1 MTRRSSPAVSRRRF
15 LQVSGAGA
23 AALALAACAAPAPAA
38 APGDD
43 AAMAPVEI
51 DFAAWAGNTDIPAW
65 EELQRVFGEQNSD
78 IVVTTAP
85 SGTGADYYTG
95 LQTSIAGGAPPDIA
109 SFQGWEWQPYADA
122 GQLAPLDEY
131 IQESGLSGPYPDG
144 VQSIED
150 STRRAGKRYL
160 MPLQVGVMLMLYARQ
175 PFDDAGLDYPTNDWT
190 FEEFLSMAEQVTN
203 LDGDNRMYGFQPS
216 GIWPRDIHW
225 IRSTGMQ
232 EFDQLVDPTTASFDQ
247 PEIIEI
253 VQLLTQD
260 LQYKMGIS
268 PTPAD
273 MSGGTNTID
282 TGNAAMKYEGAWFLP
297 NLNSPDLRD
306 AGAEIPFDVVMMPQ
320 YLDEGRPHRGWS
332 EGVAVLNTDSV
343 DAAWEYTAF
352 MGGEEGQKDLFDP
365 HRAAA
370 QHRGSDPFLLDS
382 HHRGTLRRVQR
393 GGLRGSLQAQRG
405 GCHRR
410 CLPRPDVERGGQ
422 ARGLGSAAQQLGHG
436 RRSTARSHQGRAG
449 AAGRLLVRLIWFGL
463 RSARAP
469 QGVPCRP
476 DTIGSGGRNGP
487 EPAGPAPARARV
499 PEYRMRT

>member
-1 MTRRSSPAVSRRRF
+1 MTRRLSPAVSRRRF
-15 LQVSGAGA
+15 LQGSGAGA
-23 AALALAACAAPAPAA
+23 AALALAACATPAPAA

-65 EELQRVFGEQNSD
+65 EELERVFSEQNPD

-95 LQTSIAGGAPPDIA
+95 LQTSIAGGAPPDVA

-122 GQLAPLDEY
+122 GQLAPLDTY

-150 STRRAGKRYL
+150 STRRDGKRYL

-175 PFDDAGLDYPTNDWT
+175 PFDDAGLDYPTDDWT
-190 FEEFLSMAEQVTN
+190 FDEFLSMAEQVTN

-225 IRSTGMQ
+225 IRSTGKQ

-273 MSGGTNTID
+273 MSGGTNTIE

-297 NLNSPDLRD
+297 NLNSPELRD
-306 AGAEIPFDVVMMPQ
+306 AGAEVPFDVVMMPQ
-320 YLDEGRPHRGWS
+320 YLDEDRPHRGWS

-352 MGGEEGQKDLFDP
+352 MGGEEGQKIYSTLTGRLPNTEDLIHSFWIPTIEERFGVSNGAAFVEAFKRSEVDVIGGVSRGQMWNEVVRPVGWDP
-365 HRAAA
+365 LLNNSATAAEVLPEVTKGVQA
-370 QHRGSDPFLLDS
+370 LLD
-382 HHRGTLRRVQR
+382 
-393 GGLRGSLQAQRG
+393 
-405 GCHRR
+405 
-410 CLPRPDVERGGQ
+410 DY
-422 ARGLGSAAQQLGHG
+422 
-436 RRSTARSHQGRAG
+436 
-449 AAGRLLVRLIWFGL
+449 W
-463 RSARAP
+463 
-469 QGVPCRP
+469 
-476 DTIGSGGRNGP
+476 SG
-487 EPAGPAPARARV
+487 
-499 PEYRMRT
+499 